1 MAKSAI
7 YSVPPDFYERVFG
20 GGEPPPP
27 SPLTGGAGYVN
38 SFRRM
43 YELIVQIPGL
53 SKPDFLQLCR
63 NFNITL
69 RDSEAFE
76 ADMEVLPAP

>member
-1 MAKSAI
+1 
-7 YSVPPDFYERVFG
+7 
-20 GGEPPPP
+20 
-27 SPLTGGAGYVN
+27 
-38 SFRRM
+38 
-43 YELIVQIPGL
+43 VQIPGL